1 MPQVKKEEVR
11 QAILAAAFDLF
22 CRKGYT
28 ATTMAELARSAGMT
42 VANIYIYFDSKLLI
56 FYEIYT
62 PWLLARVDLLKESV
76 RKFPTARTR
85 LHRIFLGLW
94 EDIPAADHSFVNAM
108 IEALSTAPRHTL
120 KPNNLLKQCEAAVTE
135 LILECL
141 PPERAHLAQNDLL
154 AHILWMAHDGFAVNG
169 RMGDKR
175 DLDAIA
181 QLMTEMLLGPADEEH
196 SAGKAKSR
204 TGAKNKLPQ
213 AQTASS

>member
-1 MPQVKKEEVR
+1 VAQVKKEEVR

-28 ATTMAELARSAGMT
+28 ATTMAELARTAGMT

-62 PWLLARVDLLKESV
+62 PWLQAQVETLKESV
-76 RKFPTARTR
+76 RKFPTPRTR
-85 LHRIFLGLW
+85 LRRIFLGLW

-120 KPNNLLKQCEAAVTE
+120 KPNNLLNQCEDAISE
-135 LILECL
+135 LILESL
-141 PPERAHLAQNDLL
+141 PPERAYLVENHLLT
-154 AHILWMAHDGFAVNG
+154 HVLWMAHDGFAVNG

-181 QLMTEMLLGPADEEH
+181 SLMTDLLLGAPEQPDYGDH
-196 SAGKAKSR
+196 SSVRGS
-204 TGAKNKLPQ
+204 AKNRQSTKK
-213 AQTASS
+213 TAAK